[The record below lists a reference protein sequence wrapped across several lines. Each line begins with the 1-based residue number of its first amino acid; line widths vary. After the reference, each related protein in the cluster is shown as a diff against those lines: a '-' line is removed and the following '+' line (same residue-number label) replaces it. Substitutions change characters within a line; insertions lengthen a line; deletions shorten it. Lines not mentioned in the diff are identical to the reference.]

1 MNWDC
6 SEHCSEMQIMLFEC
20 GGCRRCHHQHSFR
33 ASPYWQ
39 PDTGPQ
45 PQTHQ
50 QALQVLGMLSP
61 SDHHTTFSTFCHSHN
76 TKCHFKCIFEDNWLS
91 SIVITS
97 YRCTAQD
104 IFSSIFTLVLIE
116 QRLQSIIRF
125 WMDHLSKCFCFFT
138 QVLIKTKSLHIL
150 HTFTQTS
157 NAK

>member
-1 MNWDC
+1 MAADGAITNTHLEPAHTD
-6 SEHCSEMQIMLFEC
+6 SLTPAHSHRHTNKPF
-20 GGCRRCHHQHSFR
+20 RC
-33 ASPYWQ
+33 W
-39 PDTGPQ
+39 
-45 PQTHQ
+45 
-50 QALQVLGMLSP
+50 GMLSP

-76 TKCHFKCIFEDNWLS
+76 AKCHFKCIFEDNWLS

>member
-1 MNWDC
+1 MAADGAITNTHLEPAHTDSLTPAHSHRHANKPFSCW
-6 SEHCSEMQIMLFEC
+6 EC
-20 GGCRRCHHQHSFR
+20 YHHQTITPLF
-33 ASPYWQ
+33 P
-39 PDTGPQ
+39 
-45 PQTHQ
+45 
-50 QALQVLGMLSP
+50 P
-61 SDHHTTFSTFCHSHN
+61 SATVTIPNAT
-76 TKCHFKCIFEDNWLS
+76 FKCIFEDNWLS

-150 HTFTQTS
+150 HTFTQTA